1 MTTSI
6 SYSPPVLQIV
16 GYKNSGKTTLVA
28 ALVRLLKAEGF
39 RVGTVKH
46 DAHDFT
52 MDHPGTDTWQ
62 HQEAGADVTA
72 ISSSRRAAV
81 LTNEP
86 ATLDALL
93 SHMGGMDIV
102 LVEGFKQERYAKL
115 VLIRK
120 PDDLPLLEQ
129 LANIRLVVVW
139 PEMEHWAADAH
150 PDYAILRLP
159 ETSSI
164 YAEILHVTQLERRGR

>member
-1 MTTSI
+1 MLQSQ
-6 SYSPPVLQIV
+6 PKPLPVIQIV

-28 ALVRLLKAEGF
+28 AMVRLLKTTGY

-72 ISSSRRAAV
+72 ISSARRTAV
-81 LTNEP
+81 LTNQP
-86 ATLDALL
+86 ATLDQLL
-93 SHMGGMDIV
+93 AQMHDIDIA
-102 LVEGFKQERYAKL
+102 LVEGFKQERYPKL

-120 PDDLPLLEQ
+120 ADDLPLLDQ
-129 LANIRLVVVW
+129 LDNIRTVIVW
-139 PEMEHWAADAH
+139 PEMEALATEGSC
-150 PDYAILRLP
+150 DYPIVRLR
-159 ETSSI
+159 ETSTI
-164 YAEILHVTQLERRGR
+164 YATLIHTTRLDRS

>member
-1 MTTSI
+1 MTPSQ
-6 SYSPPVLQIV
+6 SHSPPVLQII

-28 ALVRLLKAEGF
+28 ALVRLLKAEGY

-52 MDHPGTDTWQ
+52 MDYPGTDTWQ

-81 LTNEP
+81 LTNRP
-86 ATLDALL
+86 AALNTLMA
-93 SHMGGMDIV
+93 HMAETDVV
-102 LVEGFKQERYAKL
+102 LVEGFKQERYPKL

-120 PDDLPLLEQ
+120 ADDLPLLDL
-129 LANIRLVVVW
+129 LANIHVVVIW
-139 PEMEHWAADAH
+139 PEMEAWASGASYDIPIIRLEETASI
-150 PDYAILRLP
+150 YAAILRA
-159 ETSSI
+159 TR
-164 YAEILHVTQLERRGR
+164 LERS